1 MAYCTLEV
9 ARRYLKSIDALA
21 TDPAKGIT
29 QEDLIQ
35 AETDAQ
41 ARIDSLLAPYYDV
54 SGWAAQTP
62 PIIETVAELL
72 ASAQVLRYRFQREG
86 LGASDAGR
94 FAEVLR
100 GEAERLLGLLRTGRL
115 SVVLADGSVQRMR
128 PGVGSTV
135 PRGTNPTDE

>member
-9 ARRYLKSIDALA
+9 ARRYLKSIDSLA
-21 TDPAKGIT
+21 VDPTKGIT
-29 QEDLIQ
+29 QEDLTQ
-35 AETDAQ
+35 AQADAQ

-54 SGWAAQTP
+54 SGWATQTP
-62 PIIETVAELL
+62 PIVETVAELL
-72 ASAQVLRYRFQREG
+72 ASAQVLRYRYQRDS
-86 LGASDAGR
+86 LGGSDAGQ

-100 GEAERLLGLLRTGRL
+100 GEAEGLLGLLRVGRL

-135 PRGTNPTDE
+135 PRGTNPEE